1 MTPVWFTTVEEKLE
15 LVETWRPYD
24 VAPEEAFQVSIG
36 FVEVPVAPF
45 DGEDKLGGEGGVVP
59 AVPTSLTS
67 SKYSVLPPVPSWT
80 FTWLNMCPLN

>member
-1 MTPVWFTTVEEKLE
+1 MPVWFTTVEEKLE

-45 DGEDKLGGEGGVVP
+45 DGETRVGAEGGLTLPP
-59 AVPTSLTS
+59 APTNLIS
-67 SKYSVLPPVPSWT
+67 SMYHVTPVLPSRMFMT
-80 FTWLNMCPLN
+80 LNV